1 MASPNQIIGAKAGG
15 PRKSVIRSSRA
26 ARFAQFCRL
35 GDLRMMTLDCS
46 QVVMEDSRR
55 RVRRM
60 CAAAVVVCLFVAS
73 WFVPGAQIAR
83 AIAAF
88 VAVVLLM
95 LIVELTADARQK
107 LSSRERWRIRR
118 APIGQVLS
126 WRRVWLV
133 LLNVFIISSAFLTL
147 LQTRHPSS
155 TGMSLLRLTAGVALL
170 YGAGALVFEVSALCF
185 RLAGYSLPLM
195 HRTPIAALS
204 VGEFWGQ
211 RWNIITSAWFRSFIF
226 WPLARRR
233 FAGVGVF
240 CCFLVSGAFHAWPML
255 VGLGTV
261 AALSTVVF
269 FVFQGVVV
277 LAESRLR
284 IHTWPLAMARAW
296 TLVILLA
303 SSPLYI
309 DPGLRLFGL

>member
-1 MASPNQIIGAKAGG
+1 
-15 PRKSVIRSSRA
+15 
-26 ARFAQFCRL
+26 
-35 GDLRMMTLDCS
+35 MTLNCP
-46 QVVMEDSRR
+46 QVAMEDSRR

-60 CAAAVVVCLFVAS
+60 WAALVVVGLFVAS
-73 WFVPGAQIAR
+73 WFVPGTQIAR

-88 VAVVLLM
+88 VAVALLM

-107 LSSRERWRIRR
+107 LSGRTCWRIRR
-118 APIGQVLS
+118 APLSKDLS
-126 WRRVWLV
+126 WRSVWLV

-185 RLAGYSLPLM
+185 RLAGYLLPLM
-195 HRTPIAALS
+195 HRTPIAARS

-211 RWNIITSAWFRSFIF
+211 RWNIITSAWLRAFIF

-261 AALSTVVF
+261 AALSTAVF

-284 IHTWPLAMARAW
+284 IHTWPVAIARAW